1 MAVNAIVRVDGDNV
15 DQALKLL
22 KKKIEREGL
31 IREIKKHAYY
41 EKPTEVRRKKL
52 LKARRKQQKLQRKL
66 QKSTEKAWPTVQLLM
81 GVGICHISCDVF
93 INSSGFI
100 TDE

>member
-15 DQALKLL
+15 DQALKLV
-22 KKKIEREGL
+22 KEKIEREGL

-66 QKSTEKAWPTVQLLM
+66 QKSYKNA
-81 GVGICHISCDVF
+81 
-93 INSSGFI
+93 
-100 TDE
+100 

>member
-1 MAVNAIVRVDGDNV
+1 MFTLAVNAIVRVDGDNV

-66 QKSTEKAWPTVQLLM
+66 QKSYKNA
-81 GVGICHISCDVF
+81 
-93 INSSGFI
+93 
-100 TDE
+100 

>member
-1 MAVNAIVRVDGDNV
+1 MAINAIVRVDGDNV

-66 QKSTEKAWPTVQLLM
+66 QEKYKYY
-81 GVGICHISCDVF
+81 
-93 INSSGFI
+93 
-100 TDE
+100 

>member
-1 MAVNAIVRVDGDNV
+1 MDNLAVNAIVRVDGDNV

-66 QKSTEKAWPTVQLLM
+66 QKSYKNV
-81 GVGICHISCDVF
+81 
-93 INSSGFI
+93 
-100 TDE
+100 

>member
-66 QKSTEKAWPTVQLLM
+66 QDKYKYY
-81 GVGICHISCDVF
+81 
-93 INSSGFI
+93 
-100 TDE
+100 

>member
-1 MAVNAIVRVDGDNV
+1 VAVNAIVRVDGDNV

-66 QKSTEKAWPTVQLLM
+66 QKSYKNA
-81 GVGICHISCDVF
+81 
-93 INSSGFI
+93 
-100 TDE
+100 

>member
-1 MAVNAIVRVDGDNV
+1 MAVNAIGRVDGDNV

-66 QKSTEKAWPTVQLLM
+66 QKSYKNA
-81 GVGICHISCDVF
+81 
-93 INSSGFI
+93 
-100 TDE
+100 

>member
-52 LKARRKQQKLQRKL
+52 LKARRKQQKSQRKL
-66 QKSTEKAWPTVQLLM
+66 QEKYK
-81 GVGICHISCDVF
+81 
-93 INSSGFI
+93 NY
-100 TDE
+100 

>member
-41 EKPTEVRRKKL
+41 EKPKEVRRKKL

-66 QKSTEKAWPTVQLLM
+66 QKSYKNA
-81 GVGICHISCDVF
+81 
-93 INSSGFI
+93 
-100 TDE
+100 

>member
-66 QKSTEKAWPTVQLLM
+66 QKSYKNT
-81 GVGICHISCDVF
+81 
-93 INSSGFI
+93 
-100 TDE
+100 

>member
-1 MAVNAIVRVDGDNV
+1 VDRVAVNAIVRVDGDNV

-66 QKSTEKAWPTVQLLM
+66 QKSYKNA
-81 GVGICHISCDVF
+81 
-93 INSSGFI
+93 
-100 TDE
+100 

>member
-1 MAVNAIVRVDGDNV
+1 MDRVAVNAIVRVDGDND

-66 QKSTEKAWPTVQLLM
+66 QKSYKKA
-81 GVGICHISCDVF
+81 
-93 INSSGFI
+93 
-100 TDE
+100 

>member
-1 MAVNAIVRVDGDNV
+1 MDRVAVNAIGRDDGDNV

-66 QKSTEKAWPTVQLLM
+66 QKSYKNA
-81 GVGICHISCDVF
+81 
-93 INSSGFI
+93 
-100 TDE
+100 

>member
-1 MAVNAIVRVDGDNV
+1 MSVNAYVRVDGENV

-31 IREIKKHAYY
+31 IREIKKHTYY

-66 QKSTEKAWPTVQLLM
+66 QEKYKYY
-81 GVGICHISCDVF
+81 
-93 INSSGFI
+93 
-100 TDE
+100 

>member
-1 MAVNAIVRVDGDNV
+1 MDTVAVNAIVRVDGDNV

-31 IREIKKHAYY
+31 IREIKEHAYY

-66 QKSTEKAWPTVQLLM
+66 QKSYKNA
-81 GVGICHISCDVF
+81 
-93 INSSGFI
+93 
-100 TDE
+100 

>member
-15 DQALKLL
+15 DQALKLV

-66 QKSTEKAWPTVQLLM
+66 QKSYKNA
-81 GVGICHISCDVF
+81 
-93 INSSGFI
+93 
-100 TDE
+100 

>member
-31 IREIKKHAYY
+31 FREIKKHAYY

-66 QKSTEKAWPTVQLLM
+66 QKSYKNA
-81 GVGICHISCDVF
+81 
-93 INSSGFI
+93 
-100 TDE
+100 

>member
-1 MAVNAIVRVDGDNV
+1 MFTVAVNAIVRVDGDNV

-66 QKSTEKAWPTVQLLM
+66 QKSYKNA
-81 GVGICHISCDVF
+81 
-93 INSSGFI
+93 
-100 TDE
+100 

>member
-1 MAVNAIVRVDGDNV
+1 MFTLAVNAIVRVDGDNV

-52 LKARRKQQKLQRKL
+52 LKARRKQQKLQRKQM
-66 QKSTEKAWPTVQLLM
+66 QKNYKNA
-81 GVGICHISCDVF
+81 
-93 INSSGFI
+93 
-100 TDE
+100 

>member
-52 LKARRKQQKLQRKL
+52 LKARRKQQRLQRKL
-66 QKSTEKAWPTVQLLM
+66 QKSYKNA
-81 GVGICHISCDVF
+81 
-93 INSSGFI
+93 
-100 TDE
+100 